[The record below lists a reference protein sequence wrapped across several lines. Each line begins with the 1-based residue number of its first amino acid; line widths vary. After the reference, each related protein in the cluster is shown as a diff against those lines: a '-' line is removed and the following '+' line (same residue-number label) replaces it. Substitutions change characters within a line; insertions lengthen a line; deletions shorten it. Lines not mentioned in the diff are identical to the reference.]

1 MINEVIN
8 HKKVLRSDE
17 GNGVLEYRNA
27 GLIGFECI
35 IPLLQSLGTPIYY
48 GVLGL
53 FYLTPLS
60 TALPIA

>member
-48 GVLGL
+48 DVLGL